1 MMIAMT
7 TKRATTTPAAIAVE
21 LLDLP
26 PLELCGVAVARDTPP
41 GMDETL
47 VPLTV
52 MAVVLTVLQLW
63 SLAGERVEDVLVLVC
78 VRAGYCMWVGASLW
92 VEKTSPCACAYA

>member
-52 MAVVLTVLQLW
+52 MAVVLTSEANASAVVAEIVSGRTTWATMEPQL
-63 SLAGERVEDVLVLVC
+63 
-78 VRAGYCMWVGASLW
+78 
-92 VEKTSPCACAYA
+92 